1 MAGLERTL
9 VLRVFGYFE
18 PGTAAAAANGV
29 RQPFYSRGGAR
40 SPLFPGLSHRL
51 TPGCCRLLFAVRFFG
66 GNGGHPSINIFGT
79 IRAQDHPLCVWSRRR
94 SLRAPFS
101 LCT

>member
-9 VLRVFGYFE
+9 VLRFLGYFE

-29 RQPFYSRGGAR
+29 RQPFCSRDGAR

-66 GNGGHPSINIFGT
+66 GSSHPSIKNYGNIP
-79 IRAQDHPLCVWSRRR
+79 AQDYGVPYEAGCFFGREGHTLQ
-94 SLRAPFS
+94 
-101 LCT
+101 T